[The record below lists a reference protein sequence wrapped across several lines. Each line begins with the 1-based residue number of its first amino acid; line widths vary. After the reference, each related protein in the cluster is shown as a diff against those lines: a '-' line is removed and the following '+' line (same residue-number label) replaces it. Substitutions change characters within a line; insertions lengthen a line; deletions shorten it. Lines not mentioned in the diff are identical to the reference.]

1 MIQDLFTNQI
11 LIASMLAWFL
21 AQTVKVP
28 IEFLYTRKWNWSLWF
43 SAGGMPSSHSAIVSA
58 CALGIGLNNGFDT
71 PLFGMSIVLAMVVI
85 YDATGV
91 RRQAG
96 LQAHKINY
104 LIEELLQG
112 HPISEETLK
121 ELLGHTP
128 LQAFVGIIFG
138 IIIELI
144 IWAIW

>member
-1 MIQDLFTNQI
+1 M
-11 LIASMLAWFL
+11 
-21 AQTVKVP
+21 P
-28 IEFLYTRKWNWSLWF
+28 IEFIYSRKWNWSLWF

-58 CALGIGLNNGFDT
+58 AALGIGLIEGFDA
-71 PLFGMSIVLAMVVI
+71 PLFGLSIVIAMVVI

-104 LIEELLQG
+104 LFEELLSG

-128 LQAFVGIIFG
+128 LQAFGGILLG
-138 IIIELI
+138 IVVELI
-144 IWAIW
+144 TWSIW

>member
-1 MIQDLFTNQI
+1 
-11 LIASMLAWFL
+11 
-21 AQTVKVP
+21 
-28 IEFLYTRKWNWSLWF
+28 
-43 SAGGMPSSHSAIVSA
+43 
-58 CALGIGLNNGFDT
+58 
-71 PLFGMSIVLAMVVI
+71 MSIVLAMVVI

>member
-1 MIQDLFTNQI
+1 MKELLSNQI
-11 LIASMLAWFL
+11 LIASLISWFF
-21 AQTVKVP
+21 AQTLKVP
-28 IEFLYTRKWNWSLWF
+28 IEFIYTHKWNWSLWF

-58 CALGIGLNNGFDT
+58 CSLGIGLVEGFDT
-71 PLFGMSIVLAMVVI
+71 PLFALSIVIATVVI

-104 LIEELLQG
+104 LIDELLAG
-112 HPISEETLK
+112 HPISEGALK

-128 LQAFVGIIFG
+128 LQAFFG
-138 IIIELI
+138 VLLGVVVELI
-144 IWAIW
+144 TWLVW